1 MGDATRGRGRIL
13 VEHRGLRDIL
23 LAIWAFVWDSL
34 VRVLWRCAYS
44 TGAALAVTL
53 FFVHNDQ
60 GQDLLRISAERG
72 ASLWNLA
79 FFLGALLLG
88 LANWYTARLL
98 LARNFAPEGLERA
111 RSRLGRNWLPRLF
124 GATVPLAIGVG
135 LLRLQTPD
143 QGTSWVLGVL
153 FLLLGAALLW
163 FFIRRRALFL
173 QGSQR
178 GLDAPI
184 QSLGALN
191 WALLSGS
198 LAASFLLVAG
208 FVLWPVSLPQGL
220 GAPAILLLGLTGIVL
235 FGSLVLSYAFLANG
249 QPAAT
254 PLVLALAVIFGLFN
268 DNHWIRLDPEAPALL
283 RMDARSHYE
292 TWREVN
298 PPPVSV
304 QGRGPV
310 ILVAASGG
318 GIRAAYW
325 TASTL
330 ATLESVPGFREG
342 LFAIS
347 GVSGGSVGASVYAAV
362 KRRQLQLIGTPETLQ
377 EVQRALGQDFLSP
390 VVAGL
395 LFPDLIQRFVPVP
408 FDWADRQRFL
418 ELGFEGA
425 LGTGPN
431 PLARSFTG
439 LYAGGYEL
447 RIPSLLL
454 NTTVVDSGRRAI
466 VSNIALDGF
475 TDTLDLLAQGFS
487 TRSIRLSAAAGASAR
502 FTYVSPAGSLNV
514 PGEGGGQKIRL
525 VDGGYFEN
533 SGAAT
538 AVDLLNLIEGLDLYP
553 ILILIRNDPQAP
565 PVCQGRRGGGSLG
578 PGPGGP
584 PAGEL
589 LSEVASPVR
598 ALLNARTARGRLA
611 EVDAAKRFERA
622 GGAVVEISLAAVAQA
637 ELKRTGSAT
646 DRARIKQR
654 LVEPPL
660 GWSPSQAVRE
670 AMAATLREGGGGLG
684 AEVANLAAVLSGRT
698 ADYVPCGAR

>member
-1 MGDATRGRGRIL
+1 MADRPGPRG
-13 VEHRGLRDIL
+13 IL
-23 LAIWAFVWDSL
+23 LPLLTPIRDLLWDSL
-34 VRVLWRCAYS
+34 VRVLWRCAYGA
-44 TGAALAVTL
+44 GAALAVALL
-53 FFVHNDQ
+53 FLGNDQ
-60 GQDLLRISAERG
+60 GRDLLRISAERG

-79 FFLGALLLG
+79 FLLGAMLLG
-88 LANWYTARLL
+88 LANWYTSRLL
-98 LARNFAPEGLERA
+98 LARDFPSDGLGRA
-111 RSRLGRNWLPRLF
+111 RSRLGRTWLPRLF
-124 GATVPLAIGVG
+124 GAAVPLAIGLG
-135 LLRLQTPD
+135 FLRLETAHRW
-143 QGTSWVLGVL
+143 WVLALATL
-153 FLLLGAALLW
+153 FLLVAAGLLW
-163 FFIRRRALFL
+163 FFVRRRALFL
-173 QGSQR
+173 RGSRR
-178 GLDAPI
+178 GLEVPVT
-184 QSLGALN
+184 SLSTLN

-208 FVLWPVSLPQGL
+208 FVLWPVALPQWF
-220 GAPAILLLGLTGIVL
+220 GAPAILLLGFTGIVL
-235 FGSLVLSYAFLANG
+235 FGSLVLTYAFLANG

-254 PLVLALAVIFGLFN
+254 PLVLVLAVIFGFFN
-268 DNHWIRLDPEAPALL
+268 DNHWIRLDPEAPAPQ
-283 RMDARSHYE
+283 RMEARTHYE

-298 PPPVSV
+298 PPPVSI
-304 QGRGPV
+304 QSRGPV

-347 GVSGGSVGASVYAAV
+347 GVSGGSVGAAVYAAV
-362 KRRQLQLIGTPETLQ
+362 KRRQLQLIGTPATLL
-377 EVQRALGQDFLSP
+377 EVQQALGQDFLSP

-395 LFPDLIQRFVPVP
+395 LFPDLIQRFIPVP

-418 ELGFEGA
+418 ELGFERS

-431 PLARSFTG
+431 PLAQSFAG

-475 TDTLDLLAQGFS
+475 TDTLDLLAPGFS

-502 FTYVSPAGSLNV
+502 FTYVSPAGSLSG
-514 PGEGGGQKIRL
+514 PGERDEQKIRL

-538 AVDLLNLIEGLDLYP
+538 AVDLLNGIEGTDLYP

-565 PVCQGRRGGGSLG
+565 PVCQGRQGGGSLG

-622 GGAVVEISLAAVAQA
+622 GGAVIEISLAAVAQA
-637 ELKRTGSAT
+637 ELKRTPST
-646 DRARIKQR
+646 RDRERIKQR

-660 GWSPSQAVRE
+660 GWSLSESVRE
-670 AMAATLREGGGGLG
+670 AMGSTLREGGGGLG
-684 AEVANLAAVLSGRT
+684 AEVAILAAVLSGRT